1 MDPSWQWPQY
11 PRREAPPPATRPVWP
26 RRSVRFPEFPGD
38 LVEHLAEG
46 RQLRSSTAAASQSA
60 PLDIT
65 KLVQQT
71 TGVITGVAE
80 LALIGAAFML
90 AIGQALVGNHL
101 AHDRPWTP
109 PMKIGTGGK
118 FVRSKSRVPPFAV
131 SRREFHQLFETR
143 VGAGSGRSDGGA
155 RPRPRRAGDEP
166 PEGPAAISSASR
178 LCPN

>member
-1 MDPSWQWPQY
+1 MATIPTTRGSPSGD
-11 PRREAPPPATRPVWP
+11 APPVWP

-38 LVEHLAEG
+38 PVERLAEG
-46 RQLRSSTAAASQSA
+46 RQLRSFTAAASQSA

-90 AIGQALVGNHL
+90 AIGQTLMGNHL

-109 PMKIGTGGK
+109 PMKIGTGQI
-118 FVRSKSRVPPFAV
+118 RAIEIQSAALR
-131 SRREFHQLFETR
+131 
-143 VGAGSGRSDGGA
+143 GAMTH
-155 RPRPRRAGDEP
+155 
-166 PEGPAAISSASR
+166 SSV
-178 LCPN
+178 